1 MFKRRHALIPS
12 CILFGPLFI
21 SRMGGWIDGSLG
33 VALSWWGVATL
44 TYGLYLM
51 FELIAQ
57 QQALIEELRT
67 ERRDSAS

>member
-21 SRMGGWIDGSLG
+21 SRVGGSADGTLG
-33 VALSWWGVATL
+33 VVLSWWGGITL

-51 FELIAQ
+51 FDLLAQ
-57 QQALIEELRT
+57 QQALIDKLRAD
-67 ERRDSAS
+67 RQPPA